1 MLWKIMKDKENNRNI
16 FYGDLESILEENC
29 DEELIEVPF
38 EEWTAQECAEIVSNI
53 LEDINRHNPLIT
65 PFDYLEMVKK
75 IYGTEKIDE
84 FMRLY
89 VKTIYEKIKN
99 Y

>member
-1 MLWKIMKDKENNRNI
+1 MLFRVMKDKENNRNI
-16 FYGDLESILEENC
+16 FYGELEEILEEYS
-29 DEELIEVPF
+29 DEKLIEIPF
-38 EEWTAQECAEIVSNI
+38 EEWTAKECVEIVNSL
-53 LEDINRHNPLIT
+53 LEDINKHNPLIT
-65 PFDYLEMVKK
+65 PFDYLKMVET

-89 VKTIYEKIKN
+89 VKTLYEKIKN

>member
-65 PFDYLEMVKK
+65 PFDYLEMVEK
-75 IYGTEKIDE
+75 IYGIEKIDE